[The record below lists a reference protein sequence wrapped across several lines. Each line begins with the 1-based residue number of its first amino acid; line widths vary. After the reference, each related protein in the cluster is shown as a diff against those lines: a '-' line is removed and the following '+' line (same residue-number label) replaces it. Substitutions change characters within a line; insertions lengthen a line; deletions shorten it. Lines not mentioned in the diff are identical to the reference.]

1 MSAASSTRGARRSAS
16 RVHAGRASAS
26 FVSGY
31 RGARYVATS
40 VAEALPDYETG
51 PSISVVPG
59 AGRRTQAEEG
69 LSAAALSVAKLCAV
83 VCIALALIAV
93 GRVAITSATAA
104 CALETRALQQDI
116 ESARDQGSD
125 LEVAQSVLSKPSRIR
140 AQAASLGMA
149 EPTAEYSDQITLPDD
164 VVSVDDAGRL
174 SLSESVAAAA
184 AAQ

>member
-1 MSAASSTRGARRSAS
+1 MSAASSTRSARSSSRMHMGSAN
-16 RVHAGRASAS
+16 AS
-26 FVSGY
+26 FASGY
-31 RGARYVATS
+31 RGARYVASS
-40 VAEALPDYETG
+40 VAEALPDYDAG

-59 AGRRTQAEEG
+59 AGRRAQVQEG
-69 LSAAALSVAKLCAV
+69 LSAAALSLAKLCAV
-83 VCIALALIAV
+83 VCIVLAVIAV
-93 GRVAITSATAA
+93 GRVAITSAAAA
-104 CALETRALQQDI
+104 CALETKALQQDI
-116 ESARDQGSD
+116 ETARDQGSD

-149 EPTAEYSDQITLPDD
+149 EPTADYCDQITLPDD